1 MARLDRNRRYAVK
14 KAIPPRKCEALSGR
28 SGQRCRRDAVVGAAV
43 CPTHGGMAPQV
54 QAAAEKRVTLAE
66 AIATAPRRQPW
77 EIMDDTVHL
86 SDVLL
91 GQVVLEVK
99 EQGSVSPALLDKL
112 VSALE
117 RANRLSKTSLD
128 AGVAERRTRLAEA
141 QATQMFAVFTRV
153 LSALGLTPEQRARVP
168 ELLKREIEG
177 ELVPINGNHV
187 VGSKA

>member
-1 MARLDRNRRYAVK
+1 MARLDKNRRYAVK
-14 KAIPPRKCEALSGR
+14 KALPPRKCSALNGR
-28 SGQRCRRDAVVGAAV
+28 GQPCQRNAIVGATI

-54 QAAAEKRVTLAE
+54 RAKAEERVTLAE

-91 GQVVLEVK
+91 QQVVLEL
-99 EQGSVSPALLDKL
+99 QGQGTVSPKLLDNL

-153 LSALGLTPEQRARVP
+153 LSALGLTAEQKARVP
-168 ELLKREIEG
+168 ELLRREIDG
-177 ELVPINGNHV
+177 ELRQIEG
-187 VGSKA
+187 KAA